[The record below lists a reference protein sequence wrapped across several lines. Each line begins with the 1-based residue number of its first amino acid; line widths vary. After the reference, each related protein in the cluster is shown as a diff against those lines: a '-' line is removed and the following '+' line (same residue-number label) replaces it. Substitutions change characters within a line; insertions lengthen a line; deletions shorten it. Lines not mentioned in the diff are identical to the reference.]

1 MGLSRNIG
9 TFKALFFFPLIFFFF
24 FFGSTPK
31 VTPGFQHLAGRGW
44 GWEKEQGQEEKGR
57 MSLLT
62 KPPTGP
68 RLHNVFLKIKFLIML
83 WAVKLRFRKWGET
96 ETNVGSIY
104 LFPDLHQFEFS
115 IREKTSLGLK
125 NVKFKKGRQTRER
138 IRVTG
143 EGGGKEKPLDRERSA
158 RGSCSSPSQ
167 LQGPRGGRPGLK
179 ARVPGGPDL
188 QLAIFDPKSRRM
200 VFTL

>member
-1 MGLSRNIG
+1 MGER
-9 TFKALFFFPLIFFFF
+9 
-24 FFGSTPK
+24 
-31 VTPGFQHLAGRGW
+31 
-44 GWEKEQGQEEKGR
+44 
-57 MSLLT
+57 
-62 KPPTGP
+62 TGP
-68 RLHNVFLKIKFLIML
+68 GGKGEDELPNQTAYRARLHNVFLKIKFLIVL
-83 WAVKLRFRKWGET
+83 WAVKLRFRKWGES

-125 NVKFKKGRQTRER
+125 NVKFKKGRQARER

-179 ARVPGGPDL
+179 ARDAWVPGGPDL
-188 QLAIFDPKSRRM
+188 QLAIFDPKRRRL